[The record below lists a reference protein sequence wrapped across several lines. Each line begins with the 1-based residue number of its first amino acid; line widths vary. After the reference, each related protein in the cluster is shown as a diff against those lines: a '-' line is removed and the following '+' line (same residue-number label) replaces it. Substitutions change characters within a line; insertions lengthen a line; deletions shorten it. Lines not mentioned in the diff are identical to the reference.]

1 MSSTV
6 ENFAIGIDIGATK
19 IASVMLSEMGEP
31 VDTSQVLTLA
41 HEGMQ
46 GVFDKVADQILELER
61 QKPGA
66 VVGVGIGSP
75 GKVDS
80 SRGIVYDAVNLGW
93 SEVNL
98 IEEISSRIG
107 RLANAVPISIQKDT
121 NLNALG
127 EYYFGACQ
135 DCTDF
140 IYMGVGSGLG
150 AGIISN
156 GHLITGNDWYA
167 ADVGHLSVDPDGP
180 LCVCGGRGCA
190 ELVASGPGLVRV
202 TKQMLADASVESILS
217 DHLRELTPADVLDAA
232 GAGDP
237 LALKALTE
245 VGRVLGIVMS
255 ACTVILNPSRFV
267 IGGGLG
273 SAGFDFILPSIREEI
288 TRRTIPNHRSQM
300 DITSSRVESPAI
312 GAACLV
318 WYALSGKMVKK
329 AVR

>member
-19 IASVMLSEMGEP
+19 IASVILSEMGET

-46 GVFDKVADQILELER
+46 TVFDKVADQILELER

-93 SEVNL
+93 KEVNL

-107 RLANAVPISIQKDT
+107 RLANAVPIWIQKDT

-140 IYMGVGSGLG
+140 IYIGVGSGLG

-156 GHLITGNDWYA
+156 GQLITGSDWYA
-167 ADVGHLSVDPDGP
+167 ADVGHLSIDTDGP

-202 TKQMLADASVESILS
+202 TRGMLDDASARSILS
-217 DHLRELTPADVLDAA
+217 DQAELTPADVLAAA
-232 GAGDP
+232 GEGDP
-237 LALKALTE
+237 LALNALTE
-245 VGRVLGIVMS
+245 VGRVLGIVMA

-273 SAGFDFILPSIREEI
+273 LAGFDFILPAIREEI
-288 TRRTIPNHRSQM
+288 NRRTIPNHRSQM
-300 DITSSRVESPAI
+300 EIVQSRVESPAI

-318 WYALSGKMVKK
+318 WYALSGKIARK

>member
-1 MSSTV
+1 MSSSV

-19 IASVMLSEMGEP
+19 IASVLLSETGEP
-31 VDTSQVLTLA
+31 FDTSQILTLPE
-41 HEGMQ
+41 EGMNA
-46 GVFDKVADQILELER
+46 VFDKVAEQILDLER

-80 SRGIVYDAVNLGW
+80 SQGVVYDAVNLGW
-93 SEVNL
+93 KEANL
-98 IEEISSRIG
+98 TEEISRRMG
-107 RLANAVPISIQKDT
+107 RSLPVWIQKDT

-135 DCTDF
+135 GCTDF
-140 IYMGVGSGLG
+140 VYIGVGSGLG

-156 GHLITGNDWYA
+156 GQLITGGDWYA
-167 ADVGHLSVDPDGP
+167 ADVGHLSINPDGQ

-202 TKQMLADASVESILS
+202 TQQMLADTSARSILS

-232 GAGDP
+232 EKGEP
-237 LALKALTE
+237 LALEALTE

-255 ACTVILNPSRFV
+255 ACTAILNPSRFV

-273 SAGFDFILPSIREEI
+273 LAGFDFILPAIREELN
-288 TRRTIPNHRSQM
+288 RRTIPNHRSQM
-300 DITSSRVESPAI
+300 DIVPSQVESPAI

-318 WYALSGKMVKK
+318 WYSLSGKIMKK